1 MKKIAILIDQNGDGG
16 GIHVENYIIQS
27 LINKYSDVFEII
39 YKSYDWDFIN
49 KTINSLKNENIKL
62 ILDLNYWP
70 ISYNLIRYLKRDF
83 RIDGLSFLLG
93 ESYYYAKKLKVKSAV
108 LLQGMGLHKTKL
120 GIPYNLLRYLKI
132 RKSFPIDIFL
142 SLKNKLVYT
151 IYKGIRENLIS
162 DFIKHSNII
171 QRIYGVSQG
180 QLESLRLSSSKK
192 AIVIDPPFAI
202 EREILTKRRESDE
215 KKDYLAFYARLIP
228 LKGILEVPYIVK
240 EIIERTGY
248 KELKTL
254 VMGKFPNDDLKK
266 FFFSIVSELK
276 LEDNIVYKGYL
287 PRDELFDIIS
297 RARCIIYPSH
307 EDSFSLSMLEAII
320 LGTPVVAYDIPGPRS
335 VYGGLSAVRFVN
347 EYDIKSMAIEVSK
360 ILKLSDD
367 EYNSIISNDKINKF
381 IEKYTNSDL
390 VAEKYYM
397 DLTSLL

>member
-1 MKKIAILIDQNGDGG
+1 M
-16 GIHVENYIIQS
+16 
-27 LINKYSDVFEII
+27 FEII

-93 ESYYYAKKLKVKSAV
+93 ESYYYAKKLKVRSAV

-142 SLKNKLVYT
+142 SLKSKLIYT

-228 LKGILEVPYIVK
+228 LKGILELPYIVK

-254 VMGKFPNDDLKK
+254 VMGKFPNDDFKK

-307 EDSFSLSMLEAII
+307 EDSFSLAMLEAIV

-367 EYNSIISNDKINKF
+367 EYNSIISNDKINKS